1 MLVKQIRLLISLL
14 VIFGSCAFMLPPK
27 TVNAAPATG
36 LTGAQVFA
44 NILAENPKQLFDL
57 NVLGAD
63 ARARLDKFP
72 APDCGASV
80 TTLKPMEGRSISDI
94 KEELLANGFK
104 EAPPATPNLRKP
116 PDMEI
121 FVHADG
127 GLVKIK
133 PNGDGSQFTKFGR
146 KGPMASKEV
155 LIDPS
160 QTGEALTGF
169 ANVAFKVTDANQ
181 PIPREMKHI
190 KHPSDV
196 AGDTV
201 TQAAFDDAWADAGHK
216 TPATPPGFIQ
226 RTTND

>member
-1 MLVKQIRLLISLL
+1 MRVKQLGSVISLL
-14 VIFGSCAFMLPPK
+14 LIVSGCAS
-27 TVNAAPATG
+27 TSSAERVNAAPVTDVS
-36 LTGAQVFA
+36 GAQEFA
-44 NILAENPKQLFDL
+44 RILAENPKRLFDL
-57 NVLGAD
+57 ETLGPD

-80 TTLKPMEGRSISDI
+80 TKLRPMEGRSISDI
-94 KEELLANGFK
+94 KAELLENGFR
-104 EAPPATPNLRKP
+104 EAPPATPNARKP

-127 GLVKIK
+127 GSVKIK
-133 PNGDGSQFTKFGR
+133 PNGDGSQFIKFGR

-155 LIDPS
+155 VIDRF

-181 PIPREMKHI
+181 PIPREMKHLQYPPDI
-190 KHPSDV
+190 AQDKTTQV
-196 AGDTV
+196 AFG
-201 TQAAFDDAWADAGHK
+201 DAWADAGHK